1 MTILKVAVNSLLI
14 CLSFSCVS
22 CQMKPED
29 KTNSDKAKQLV
40 NTSLLDK
47 SLPEIKDLVKGKWE
61 LISGK
66 NNSQLCEFENTYIE
80 FDGDNYIWI
89 EDGKSEPGKLNW
101 RKSDTGA
108 GYEAFLMDAFY
119 ETNPAY
125 PVYIKGDTLAIQ
137 DCTKTAYLYTLVKS
151 EEYTFSH
158 IV

>member
-1 MTILKVAVNSLLI
+1 VENIDKDLTEIYKKRNDRLQERIEAMEEAPVG
-14 CLSFSCVS
+14 
-22 CQMKPED
+22 ED
-29 KTNSDKAKQLV
+29 KTNSDKVEQLV

-61 LISGK
+61 LVSGK

-151 EEYTFSH
+151 EE
-158 IV
+158 